1 MEAQCGFG
9 ARKNTKMEEPAA
21 IIFLAVLKVFCMGGF
36 ALVILLCIFGVL
48 ESFLFGPGSHQNSAM
63 AVNRDADDSGVSAT
77 RIILDAD

>member
-1 MEAQCGFG
+1 MWV
-9 ARKNTKMEEPAA
+9 RSKEEHENGRASSNH
-21 IIFLAVLKVFCMGGF
+21 FLAVLKVFCMGGF